1 MIFYTN
7 PWMVGVLLLTVV
19 TGMLWFLSGKH
30 NWISNI
36 SVSMFMVVLYVGSYF
51 SLHSIL
57 GFPQDGLQDLLG
69 RNGRLYSVLIEENRA
84 IYILFQF
91 QGEEVPRYYRLPYTR
106 GRAKDYTQAQER
118 LSHSQGGIPI
128 QFSKKLAGKGMEDGT
143 EAPSSDF
150 ILPPVINQ
158 PK

>member
-1 MIFYTN
+1 MVFYTN
-7 PWMVGVLLLTVV
+7 PWMLGVLLLSIV

-36 SVSMFMVVLYVGSYF
+36 SVSMFMVVLYVGSY
-51 SLHSIL
+51 LALAAVL
-57 GFPQDGLQDLLG
+57 GFPQDGQYSLIG
-69 RNGRLYSVLIEENRA
+69 SNGRLYSVLIEENKA
-84 IYILFQF
+84 IYILFQA
-91 QGEEVPRYYRLPYTR
+91 QVEEVPRYYRLPYTR
-106 GRAKDYTQAQER
+106 GRAKDYTEAQER

-128 QFSKKLAGKGMEDGT
+128 QFSKKLAGKSGDGT
-143 EAPSSDF
+143 EGVASDF